1 MEHLPHARI
10 KKFVDLIV
18 LVCAGDS
25 TLFVS
30 PGAFCCCSVMSE
42 GPASTGRWGKK
53 RKGLARAQI
62 MREAK
67 KLKREGDSMERL
79 DCEPVQHPA
88 EEPAQVAEHDEPT
101 QLAEHEDPASVT
113 MKEGEQH
120 APSTSYSVHED
131 RELEDDP
138 DGDTEEEEEYNSPQ
152 EAFDDFV
159 LTLTRDQRKM
169 LSVLLYE
176 SFRGRQKM
184 SKMDAAQESASIT
197 GLYVLFNTTIFIYLF
212 INLFIYY

>member
-1 MEHLPHARI
+1 MEHLPQARI

-18 LVCAGDS
+18 LVCAADS

-88 EEPAQVAEHDEPT
+88 EEPAQ
-101 QLAEHEDPASVT
+101 LAEHEEPTQVAEHEEPASVT
-113 MKEGEQH
+113 MGEGEQH
-120 APSTSYSVHED
+120 ARSTSYSVHED
-131 RELEDDP
+131 RV
-138 DGDTEEEEEYNSPQ
+138 G
-152 EAFDDFV
+152 
-159 LTLTRDQRKM
+159 
-169 LSVLLYE
+169 
-176 SFRGRQKM
+176 GRP
-184 SKMDAAQESASIT
+184 
-197 GLYVLFNTTIFIYLF
+197 
-212 INLFIYY
+212 